1 MDVSVKPETETE
13 AKPGARGRGRPSY
26 DLEDQEAAENFRALC
41 AGFVLDRA
49 APAPLWVQL
58 KNQIGAAIREGNL
71 PPESRLPSE
80 QALCSLLDVSRP
92 VVRAAIRALSDE
104 GSVVKLPR
112 KGMFVSPERRQT
124 DFLNANISVF
134 GDMAA
139 KGISV
144 STDTLE
150 FFRAPA
156 NARERQVF
164 NLPEAG
170 TVIRLRRMY
179 RMEGHPITLSWIS
192 LPGHRVPDM
201 EKLDMTNRSLYE
213 TLRTVFG
220 IEVRRAERW
229 FTAEMPSPEAVKL
242 MKVDAHQPIIVIESI
257 AYDQA
262 GEPVEFYTAYYD
274 SNHARI
280 HISV

>member
-1 MDVSVKPETETE
+1 MDVRVKSQSVAVKP
-13 AKPGARGRGRPSY
+13 GSSRGRGRPSY
-26 DLEDQEAAENFRALC
+26 DLEDQEAASNFRILS
-41 AGFVLDRA
+41 AGFVLDRGS
-49 APAPLWVQL
+49 PAPLWVQL

-71 PPESRLPSE
+71 PPGSRLPSE
-80 QALCSLLDVSRP
+80 QALCALLEVSRP
-92 VVRAAIRALSDE
+92 VVRSAVRALSDE

-139 KGISV
+139 KGIKV

-150 FFRAPA
+150 FYRAPA
-156 NARERQVF
+156 NAREKQVF
-164 NLPEAG
+164 NLPDAG

-179 RMEGHPITLSWIS
+179 RMDGHPITLSWIS

-201 EKLDMTNRSLYE
+201 EKLDITNRSLYE
-213 TLRTVFG
+213 TLRSTYG

-229 FTAEMPSPEAVKL
+229 FTAEMPAPEAVKL
-242 MKVDAHQPIIVIESI
+242 MGIDPMQPVIVIESI

-262 GEPVEFYTAYYD
+262 GEPVEFYSAYYD
-274 SNHARI
+274 SSHARI

>member
-1 MDVSVKPETETE
+1 MDATVKGGAEGRT
-13 AKPGARGRGRPSY
+13 AARGRGRPSY
-26 DLEDQEAAENFRALC
+26 DHEDQAAAENFRSLSG
-41 AGFVLDRA
+41 GFVMDRST
-49 APAPLWVQL
+49 PAPLWVQL

-71 PPESRLPSE
+71 PPGSRLPSE
-80 QALCSLLDVSRP
+80 QALCALLDVSRP

-156 NARERQVF
+156 NPRERQVF

-179 RMEGHPITLSWIS
+179 RMDGHPITLSWIS

-213 TLRTVFG
+213 TLRQVFG
-220 IEVRRAERW
+220 IEVHRAERW
-229 FTAEMPSPEAVKL
+229 FTAEMPSAEAVKL
-242 MKVDAHQPIIVIESI
+242 MKIDPHQPVIVIESI

>member
-1 MDVSVKPETETE
+1 VNADVKGSETVATRS
-13 AKPGARGRGRPSY
+13 ARGRGRPSY
-26 DLEDQEAAENFRALC
+26 DLEDQAAAENFRDLS
-41 AGFVLDRA
+41 AGFLLERNS
-49 APAPLWVQL
+49 PAPLWVQL
-58 KNQIGAAIREGNL
+58 KNQIGAAIREGRL
-71 PPESRLPSE
+71 PPGSRLPSE
-80 QALCSLLDVSRP
+80 QALCLLLEVSRP
-92 VVRAAIRALSDE
+92 VVRAAVRALSDE

-112 KGMFVSPERRQT
+112 KGMFVAPERRQT

-139 KGISV
+139 KGIKV

-150 FFRAPA
+150 FYRAPC

-170 TVIRLRRMY
+170 TVIRIRRMY
-179 RMEGHPITLSWIS
+179 RMDGHPITLSWIS

-201 EKLDMTNRSLYE
+201 EKLDITNRSLYE
-213 TLRTVFG
+213 TLRATYG
-220 IEVRRAERW
+220 IEVQRAERW

-242 MKVDAHQPIIVIESI
+242 MKIDPMLPVIVIESI
-257 AYDQA
+257 SYDQA
-262 GEPVEFYTAYYD
+262 GEPVEFYSAYYD

>member
-1 MDVSVKPETETE
+1 MDVTTKHEDEVKPS
-13 AKPGARGRGRPSY
+13 ASRGRGRPSY
-26 DLEDQEAAENFRALC
+26 DLEDQQAAENFRALS
-41 AGFVLDRA
+41 AGFELDRSS
-49 APAPLWVQL
+49 PAPLWVQL

-80 QALCSLLDVSRP
+80 QAICALLDVSRP

-104 GSVVKLPR
+104 GSVVKMPR

-192 LPGHRVPDM
+192 LPGHRLPDM

-213 TLRTVFG
+213 TLRMVYG
-220 IEVRRAERW
+220 IEVHRAERW
-229 FTAEMPSPEAVKL
+229 FTAEMPSSDAVKL
-242 MKVDAHQPIIVIESI
+242 MRIDPHQPIIVIESI